1 MSAMKNF
8 FYYKYFPR
16 CENQGGLLKVDA
28 SNKDTLG
35 YEVIV
40 VADGDT
46 MLSHRYAKLAAELL
60 NRRRLAD
67 EEHKLPWRTMTTW
80 FPMRDK

>member
-1 MSAMKNF
+1 M
-8 FYYKYFPR
+8 
-16 CENQGGLLKVDA
+16 DA

-35 YEVIV
+35 YEIIV
-40 VADGDT
+40 VAEGDT
-46 MLSHRYAKLAAELL
+46 MLSHRYARLAAELL

-67 EEHKLPWRTMTTW
+67 EEHKLPRRTMTTW